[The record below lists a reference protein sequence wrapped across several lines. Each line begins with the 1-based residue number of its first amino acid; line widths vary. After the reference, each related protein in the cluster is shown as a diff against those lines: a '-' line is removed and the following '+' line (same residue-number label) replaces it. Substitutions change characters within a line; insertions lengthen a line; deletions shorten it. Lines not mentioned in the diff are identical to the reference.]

1 MAATSQDLAA
11 FSLHTYILPLELWQL
26 WPWEISTL
34 CVVLYAQQEEE
45 LTILSGGLWL
55 RTIPPCGF

>member
-11 FSLHTYILPLELWQL
+11 FSLHTYSPWNSGHGRFEPLYA
-26 WPWEISTL
+26 
-34 CVVLYAQQEEE
+34 VLYAQQEEE

>member
-1 MAATSQDLAA
+1 MEHVIHTSHLA
-11 FSLHTYILPLELWQL
+11 LH
-26 WPWEISTL
+26 
-34 CVVLYAQQEEE
+34 AQQEEE